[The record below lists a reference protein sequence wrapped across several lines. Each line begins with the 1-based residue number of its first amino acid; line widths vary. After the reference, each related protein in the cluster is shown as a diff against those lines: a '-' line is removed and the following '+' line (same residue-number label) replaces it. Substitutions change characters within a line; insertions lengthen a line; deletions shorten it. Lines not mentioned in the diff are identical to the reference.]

1 MELQTLKN
9 ACRNIQ
15 YGYTA
20 SATEEVADAK
30 FLRITD
36 IQGGVVDW
44 KKVPYCIID
53 EANKDKYLL
62 DFGDIV
68 VARTGNSTGE
78 NFIFESS
85 HEAVFAS
92 YLIRFQQTMILI
104 LNIFGI
110 A

>member
-36 IQGGVVDW
+36 IQGGVLDW
-44 KKVPYCIID
+44 
-53 EANKDKYLL
+53 
-62 DFGDIV
+62 
-68 VARTGNSTGE
+68 
-78 NFIFESS
+78 
-85 HEAVFAS
+85 
-92 YLIRFQQTMILI
+92 
-104 LNIFGI
+104 
-110 A
+110 